1 MKSVFITMLVI
12 ICFITA
18 MVFSANNTAMV
29 NINYFVAQG
38 NFNVSHV
45 IGVAFILGFVI
56 CWLIFLSFYVTLKFK
71 LRLATKKLDKLN
83 QNAASTSLEITSAST
98 APTNV

>member
-12 ICFITA
+12 TCFIAA

-29 NINYFVAQG
+29 NINYFIAQG

-45 IGVAFILGFVI
+45 IGGAFLLGFAI
-56 CWLIFLSFYVTLKFK
+56 CWCIFLSFYVTLKFK
-71 LRLATKKLDKLN
+71 LRAANKKLAKIDRT
-83 QNAASTSLEITSAST
+83 TSDTGVLVQES
-98 APTNV
+98 PTPANV